1 MPYQQALEALCDAF
15 RANGILCKWNEPM
28 SNHTSFKIGGN
39 AALTVWP
46 SGRTQMIQVLSM
58 WRELGDNCPLC
69 ILGNGSNVLVSDHG
83 FSGLVVITTKAKRVV
98 YEEDGVEDI
107 ADFRRSSVY
116 CRVYAECGV
125 SLTGLAYATGQPDR
139 DLSGL
144 EFAYGIPGTV
154 GGAIVMNAGAYGS
167 DVERV
172 LISAEY
178 YDLSNGETATLLDEQ
193 MELSYRHSIFL
204 EHPDW
209 VVLSGVFKLSYGSG
223 EDIRE
228 KMKSNMN
235 SRREKQPLE
244 YPSAGSVFKRP
255 VDNIAAK
262 MIDTAGL
269 KGVSVGGAQVSEKHA
284 GFIINRENATA
295 DDVKKLVHIVRDE
308 VEKLYRYRLECEIRY
323 ISDGISLDNGWEEP
337 ALLAENI
344 TEEIT
349 EASADEPAE

>member
-1 MPYQQALEALCDAF
+1 MPYQEALEALYDAF

-28 SNHTSFKIGGN
+28 AHHTSFKIGGR

-46 SGRTQMIQVLSM
+46 SGRAQMILALSL
-58 WRELGDNCPLC
+58 WRDQGDNCPLC
-69 ILGNGSNVLVSDHG
+69 VLGNGSNVLVSDNG
-83 FSGLVVITTKAKRVV
+83 FCGLVVITTKARRVV
-98 YEEDGVEDI
+98 YEEDGVDDL
-107 ADFRRSSVY
+107 ADFRRNSTY
-116 CRVYAECGV
+116 CQVYAECGA
-125 SLTGLAYATGQPDR
+125 SLTGLAYACGQPER

-178 YDLSNGETATLLDEQ
+178 YDLSTGETFTLMDEQ

-228 KMKSNMN
+228 KMKSNMDA
-235 SRREKQPLE
+235 RRDKQPLE

-269 KGVSVGGAQVSEKHA
+269 KGVTVGGAQVSEKHA

-295 DDVKKLVHIVRDE
+295 DDVKKLVHFVRDE

-323 ISDGISLDNGWEEP
+323 ISDGISEDHGWEDRES
-337 ALLAENI
+337 LA
-344 TEEIT
+344 
-349 EASADEPAE
+349 